1 MTVATQEAPPLKRTT
16 ATLHK
21 ADRYIAD
28 VLSGRVLTSK
38 WVRLQIERHVA
49 DLENAHERGLR
60 FNRARGLR
68 VIQFI
73 ERFIVGTEGEFDGK
87 PFILEPWDSAL
98 LYILYGWEWTD
109 ARRRFKY
116 GYCEIGRGNLKS
128 TLASALCIY
137 ELISERGANVYS
149 AATDRAT
156 AKVVFDTANL
166 MVSKSPAL
174 KKKIRSYRNNLHI
187 TGTAAKFEPCSAEG
201 KTLFAHSRPSFAV
214 LDELHAHP
222 SAEVWDAFVSTL
234 GKRKNSMLFAITNS
248 GYDRQSVCW
257 KQREY
262 SIRVLQGAVPDDTW
276 FSWICGLDDEDLEHW
291 EDERLWIKANPSI
304 GHAVSIEDM
313 RSQALKAKE
322 DPSALNQFLRFRL
335 SVWTESHSVWMPL
348 DKWDLCNESVVAET
362 LKGRQC
368 FAGLDLSTTTDIS
381 AVVLLFPPFGDDK
394 KWRVLPFFFLP
405 EENITKRVKKD
416 RVPYDVWQRQGLFNL
431 TPGNVIDYDVIRA
444 KINELAATYKIVE
457 IAYDPYM
464 APQIVTQL
472 QADGLTVVPFRQG
485 DVSMTAPLKQL
496 MELVLRKEFAHGDN
510 PVLKWMA
517 GNTVVKIGPTGLM
530 KPDKEKSRE
539 KIDGISALLDA
550 LGRAM
555 VVPIKK
561 SPSFKPF
568 FI

>member
-1 MTVATQEAPPLKRTT
+1 
-16 ATLHK
+16 
-21 ADRYIAD
+21 
-28 VLSGRVLTSK
+28 
-38 WVRLQIERHVA
+38 
-49 DLENAHERGLR
+49 LR
-60 FNRARGLR
+60 FNPALGLR
-68 VIQFI
+68 PIKFI
-73 ERFIVGTEGEFDGK
+73 ESFLVGTEGEYDGK
-87 PFILEPWDSAL
+87 PFILESWIAAL
-98 LYILYGWEWTD
+98 VYILYGWHFED
-109 ARRRFKY
+109 GRRRFKY
-116 GYCEIGRGNLKS
+116 AYCEIGRGNLKS

-137 ELISERGANVYS
+137 ELISVRGANVYS

-156 AKVVFDTANL
+156 AKVVFDTAAL
-166 MVSKSPAL
+166 MVRKSPAL
-174 KKKIRSYRNNLHI
+174 RKKIKSYRNNLHI

-222 SAEVWDAFVSTL
+222 TDEVWNAFVSTL

-248 GYDRQSVCW
+248 GYDRNSVCW

-262 SIRVLQGAVPDDTW
+262 SIKVLQGAVPDDTW
-276 FSWICGLDDEDLEHW
+276 FSWVCGLDDDDIEHW
-291 EDERLWIKANPSI
+291 EDERNWVKANPSL
-304 GHAVSIEDM
+304 GNAVSLDDM

-348 DKWDLCNESVVAET
+348 DKWDLCNEPVVAEM

-381 AVVLLFPPFGDDK
+381 AVVLLFPPYGDDK

-405 EENITKRVKKD
+405 EENISKRVKKD
-416 RVPYDVWQRQGLFNL
+416 RVPYDVWKRQGLFNL
-431 TPGNVIDYDVIRA
+431 TPGNVIDYDFIRA

-457 IAYDPYM
+457 VVYDPYM

-496 MELVLRKEFAHGDN
+496 MELVLRREIAHGGN

-517 GNTVVKIGPTGLM
+517 GNTVVKMSATGLM

-550 LGRAM
+550 LGRAA

-561 SPSFKPF
+561 SSGFKPF